1 MKKIVA
7 IVLVLGLS
15 SLFASEAPVANE
27 NTVKT
32 EKAAESKTDA
42 PKQEK
47 KVKKAKKAKK
57 EKKVE
62 N

>member
-15 SLFASEAPVANE
+15 SLFASEAPVVD
-27 NTVKT
+27 NTLKT

-42 PKQEK
+42 PKKEK
-47 KVKKAKKAKK
+47 KVKKEKKAKK
-57 EKKVE
+57 VKKVE